1 MRANILLI
9 EYERRSVDQI
19 RRALAETEH
28 TLEVAGDLH
37 RAVEICAHFEPRLV
51 IITAELPGVSVGDA
65 ITQLRA
71 RAGLRAT
78 PFLIMMA
85 GYLGEDGEVDAAQL
99 GAQDILARPYGSQAL
114 VEKVERL
121 VRLDAGARA
130 TQAIPPETLA
140 ALRRGAGGGAASLT
154 SDDLFGDILSDVE
167 GDEQPAAAAPSASA
181 PPAPPPP
188 AKPAKSDKLGVD
200 EALAE
205 ALGMKAAKGPLPRK
219 PAPAERDVDAM
230 LSETLAGLDIQ
241 LAGAKAARRPKA
253 EAPASVPPSAPAAA
267 PSPPPVPAPPSE
279 PEPMPDLEP
288 VAEPGPVQ
296 PPLPEPVEAVPP
308 PAGTRFGQYIL
319 EERVAK
325 GGMAE
330 VFRARM
336 MGVEG
341 FQKTV
346 AIKRILAD
354 MAGNDEFVT
363 MFIDEAKLAAQL
375 KHPNIVDI
383 YDLGKIDRS
392 FYIAME
398 YVEGHDLR
406 EVLGRCRSS
415 DVTVPVPLA
424 LHCAAQLASAL
435 DHAHTT
441 RDFEKRDLGLVHRD
455 VSPPNVLISNDGEVK
470 LCDFGIAKAL
480 TKATHTRD
488 GLLKGKLRYM
498 SPEQASGREIDHRS
512 DIFSLGLVLY
522 EMLTGKKVF
531 DGATEA
537 EILKQAR
544 NPWVGAPST
553 ANPEVPPDV
562 DRIVLRALEEDPSAR
577 YQSAEAIGRALEAAI
592 RGHGWAPDAAALAAF
607 VRDPAAPVEVATF
620 VPPPPVVPPPPPP
633 RAPARPPLTP
643 EPEPVPRLE
652 AAAEELGSEGPFLET
667 ELAAKRQPWWLFVA
681 GIAAVV
687 VAVVA
692 VVVLTRGGGGDQ
704 PVEPTPAPIVVLPPT
719 ETPVALME
727 EAPAEEPVAAAPA
740 ATPRPP
746 TLTPTATETPTE
758 TPTETATPVPDAPT
772 PTRVPPTASPASPTA
787 TFTPAVREGD
797 LVTMGSGVV
806 RPVLVRQV
814 DPEYPKLAQRMGIDG
829 EVEVEVLVGP
839 DGAVEDVRVVNV
851 SRTGVGFERA
861 TIDAVRQWRY
871 KPATKGGVN
880 VRMWV
885 PARVRLTLR

>member
-9 EYERRSVDQI
+9 EYERRSVDQV

-28 TLEVAGDLH
+28 ALEVAGDLR

-51 IITAELPGVSVGDA
+51 VITAELPGVSVGDA

-78 PFLIMMA
+78 PFLILMG
-85 GYLGEDGEVDAAQL
+85 GYQGADAAADAAQL
-99 GAQDILARPYGSQAL
+99 GAQGILARPFSNQAL
-114 VEKVERL
+114 VETVERL
-121 VRLDAGARA
+121 VHLDAGTAGS
-130 TQAIPPETLA
+130 QAIPPETLA
-140 ALRRGAGGGAASLT
+140 ALRRSAAGGTASLT
-154 SDDLFGDILSDVE
+154 SDELFGDILSDVE
-167 GDEQPAAAAPSASA
+167 GDEQPAEAAPERGAPPP
-181 PPAPPPP
+181 PPAPP
-188 AKPAKSDKLGVD
+188 AKAAKRDVD

-205 ALGMKAAKGPLPRK
+205 ALGMAGTKTPAPRK
-219 PAPAERDVDAM
+219 AAPAERDVDAM

-241 LAGAKAARRPKA
+241 LAGARAARRPKA
-253 EAPASVPPSAPAAA
+253 VAPAPPPAAA
-267 PSPPPVPAPPSE
+267 PAPPPAAPPPPA
-279 PEPMPDLEP
+279 PEPMPDLESA
-288 VAEPGPVQ
+288 AEP
-296 PPLPEPVEAVPP
+296 EPVPP
-308 PAGTRFGQYIL
+308 PAAPAPPAPSPVGSRFGQYLL

-406 EVLGRCRSS
+406 DVLARCEQAG
-415 DVTVPVPLA
+415 VTVPVPLA
-424 LHCAAQLASAL
+424 LYCAAQLASAL

-441 RDFEKRDLGLVHRD
+441 RDFDQRALGLVHRD

-522 EMLTGKKVF
+522 EMLTGRKVF
-531 DGATEA
+531 GGTSEA
-537 EILKQAR
+537 EILEQVR
-544 NPWVGAPST
+544 NPRVAPPSSL
-553 ANPEVPPDV
+553 NPAVPPDV
-562 DRIVLRALEEDPSAR
+562 DRIVLRALAAEAGAR
-577 YQSAEAIGRALEAAI
+577 HQSAEAIGKALEAAI
-592 RGHGWAPDAAALAAF
+592 RSHGWAPDAATLAAF
-607 VRDPAAPVEVATF
+607 VRDPASPVAVAT
-620 VPPPPVVPPPPPP
+620 VAPQPAAAPPPPPP
-633 RAPARPPLTP
+633 PPSPPPPLAP
-643 EPEPVPRLE
+643 EPEPFVEEAAEEALSPSPFLPTE
-652 AAAEELGSEGPFLET
+652 AAAT
-667 ELAAKRQPWWLFVA
+667 RQPWWLFAVA
-681 GIAAVV
+681 IAAVV
-687 VAVVA
+687 VAVV
-692 VVVLTRGGGGDQ
+692 VGVVLTRGGGGDEL
-704 PVEPTPAPIVVLPPT
+704 VEPTPAPVIMLPPT
-719 ETPVALME
+719 ETPTVSPQ
-727 EAPAEEPVAAAPA
+727 EAPEEPVVAPAA
-740 ATPRPP
+740 ATPRPATATP
-746 TLTPTATETPTE
+746 TPTATETPTE
-758 TPTETATPVPDAPT
+758 VPTEIATPAVAAPT
-772 PTRVPPTASPASPTA
+772 ATRVPPTVTPAPPTP

-797 LVTMGSGVV
+797 LVSMAAGVS

-814 DPEYPKLAQRMGIDG
+814 EPEYPKLAQRMGIDG

-871 KPATKGGVN
+871 KPATKSGVN

>member
-9 EYERRSVDQI
+9 DYEHRSVDRV
-19 RRALAETEH
+19 RRALAGTEH
-28 TLEVAGDLH
+28 TLEIAGDLQK
-37 RAVEICAHFEPRLV
+37 AVEICAHFEPRLV
-51 IITAELPGVSVGDA
+51 IITAELPGVSVEDA

-78 PFLIMMA
+78 PFLIVMA
-85 GYLGEDGEVDAAQL
+85 GYHGTGSEDDAAHL
-99 GAQDILARPYGSQAL
+99 GAQDILARPYSSEAL

-121 VRLDAGARA
+121 VRLEVGGPAA
-130 TQAIPPETLA
+130 QAIPPETLD
-140 ALRRGAGGGAASLT
+140 ALRRSAAGGGESLT
-154 SDDLFGDILSDVE
+154 SHDLFGDILSDVE
-167 GDEQPAAAAPSASA
+167 NEEAEKAAPPAGRPPA
-181 PPAPPPP
+181 PAPPPAA
-188 AKPAKSDKLGVD
+188 AKGAKRGVD

-205 ALGMKAAKGPLPRK
+205 ALGAATAKA
-219 PAPAERDVDAM
+219 PAARRPIPAERDVDKM

-241 LAGAKAARRPKA
+241 LAGAKAARRARPEPPA
-253 EAPASVPPSAPAAA
+253 APPPSSPPAA
-267 PSPPPVPAPPSE
+267 PAPPSGLG
-279 PEPMPDLEP
+279 PMPELEP
-288 VAEPGPVQ
+288 FGEPRPV
-296 PPLPEPVEAVPP
+296 PPEPVEPTPP
-308 PAGTRFGQYIL
+308 PAAGSRFGQYIL

-336 MGVEG
+336 IGVEG

-406 EVLGRCRSS
+406 DVLARCREAG
-415 DVTVPVPLA
+415 VTVPVPLA

-441 RDFEKRDLGLVHRD
+441 RDFENRDLGLVHRD

-480 TKATHTRD
+480 SKATHTRD

-522 EMLTGKKVF
+522 EMLTGQKAF
-531 DGATEA
+531 DGATET
-537 EILKQAR
+537 EILKQVRDPKVA
-544 NPWVGAPST
+544 APSSL
-553 ANPEVPPDV
+553 NLQVPPDV
-562 DRIVLRALEEDPSAR
+562 DRIVLRALKRDPGAR
-577 YQSAEAIGRALEAAI
+577 YQSAADVGRALEAAI
-592 RGHGWAPDAAALAAF
+592 RSHGWAPDAAVLAGFA
-607 VRDPAAPVEVATF
+607 RDPAAPVVVAT
-620 VPPPPVVPPPPPP
+620 VAPPPAAPPPPP
-633 RAPARPPLTP
+633 RVPAEPEFAPEP
-643 EPEPVPRLE
+643 EPEPVVAPEPFIPSPYFE
-652 AAAEELGSEGPFLET
+652 AEAP
-667 ELAAKRQPWWLFVA
+667 AKQSQWWLFA
-681 GIAAVV
+681 AAAAVV
-687 VAVVA
+687 VAVV
-692 VVVLTRGGGGDQ
+692 VGFLLTRGGGGGESA
-704 PVEPTPAPIVVLPPT
+704 EPTPAPVVFVPPT
-719 ETPVALME
+719 ETPAVVAE
-727 EAPAEEPVAAAPA
+727 EATAEEPGGAPA
-740 ATPRPP
+740 VATPRPP
-746 TLTPTATETPTE
+746 TPTPTPTATPTEVPTE
-758 TPTETATPVPDAPT
+758 TETPLPDAPT
-772 PTRVPPTASPASPTA
+772 PTRVPPTATPGPPTP
-787 TFTPAVREGD
+787 TPTPAVREGD
-797 LVTMGSGVV
+797 LVTMGPGVT
-806 RPVLVRQV
+806 RPVLLNQV
-814 DPEYPKLAQRMGIDG
+814 DPEYPRMAQRLGVDG
-829 EVEVEVLVGP
+829 EVEVEILVGP

-861 TIDAVRQWRY
+861 TTDAVRQWRY
-871 KPATKGGVN
+871 KPAIKNNVN

-885 PARVRLTLR
+885 TARVRLTLR

>member
-9 EYERRSVDQI
+9 DYEHRSVDRV

-28 TLEVAGDLH
+28 ALEVAGDLQK
-37 RAVEICAHFEPRLV
+37 AVEICAHFEPRLV
-51 IITAELPGVSVGDA
+51 IITAELPGVSVEDA

-85 GYLGEDGEVDAAQL
+85 GYHGAASEADAAQL
-99 GAQDILARPYGSQAL
+99 GAQDILAKPYGAAAL

-121 VRLDAGARA
+121 VRLEAGTAA
-130 TQAIPPETLA
+130 TQAIPQETLD
-140 ALRRGAGGGAASLT
+140 ALRRSGGKSLT
-154 SDDLFGDILSDVE
+154 SHDLFGDILSDVE
-167 GDEQPAAAAPSASA
+167 GDESEKAAPSAAASAPAPPAAAA
-181 PPAPPPP
+181 
-188 AKPAKSDKLGVD
+188 KPAKRGID

-205 ALGMKAAKGPLPRK
+205 ALGTTSAKPAAPRK
-219 PAPAERDVDAM
+219 PAAAERDVDKM
-230 LSETLAGLDIQ
+230 LSETLAGLDVQ
-241 LAGAKAARRPKA
+241 LAGAKAARRPRT
-253 EAPASVPPSAPAAA
+253 EPPAPP
-267 PSPPPVPAPPSE
+267 PSPPPAAPVAPPAGLG
-279 PEPMPDLEP
+279 PMPELEP
-288 VAEPGPVQ
+288 VGGPQ
-296 PPLPEPVEAVPP
+296 LAAPVAP

-336 MGVEG
+336 IGVEG

-406 EVLGRCRSS
+406 DVLARCHAAG
-415 DVTVPVPLA
+415 VTVPVPLA
-424 LHCAAQLASAL
+424 LHCAAQVAAAL

-441 RDFEKRDLGLVHRD
+441 RGFDNRDLGLVHRD

-480 TKATHTRD
+480 SKATHTRD

-522 EMLTGKKVF
+522 EMLTGQKAF
-531 DGATEA
+531 AGATET
-537 EILKQAR
+537 EILEQVRDPRLA
-544 NPWVGAPST
+544 APSSIT
-553 ANPEVPPDV
+553 AEVPPDV
-562 DRIVLRALEEDPSAR
+562 DRIVQRALQRDPGGR
-577 YQSAEAIGRALEAAI
+577 YQSAADIGRALEAAI
-592 RGHGWAPDAAALAAF
+592 RSHGWAPDAAAMAAF
-607 VRDPAAPVEVATF
+607 ARDPAAPVAVAT
-620 VPPPPVVPPPPPP
+620 VAPPPAAPPPPPP
-633 RAPARPPLTP
+633 ARPPAQPAAAPGP
-643 EPEPVPRLE
+643 EPAPVVMPEPVTD
-652 AAAEELGSEGPFLET
+652 SPFLET
-667 ELAAKRQPWWLFVA
+667 EAPTARSQWWMFAA
-681 GIAAVV
+681 AAVV
-687 VAVVA
+687 VVVA
-692 VVVLTRGGGGDQ
+692 IVAFVMTRGDGGGGE
-704 PVEPTPAPIVVLPPT
+704 PVEPTPAPMVVVPPT
-719 ETPVALME
+719 ETPLA
-727 EAPAEEPVAAAPA
+727 APEDAVAEEPVAAAAA

-746 TLTPTATETPTE
+746 TATPTATETPTE
-758 TPTETATPVPDAPT
+758 IPTETATPLPEAPS
-772 PTRVPPTASPASPTA
+772 PTRVAATATPAPPTATP
-787 TFTPAVREGD
+787 TPAVREGD
-797 LVTMGSGVV
+797 LVTIGPGVT
-806 RPVLVRQV
+806 RPVLVNRV
-814 DPEYPKLAQRMGIDG
+814 DPEYPKMAQRLGADG
-829 EVEVEVLVGP
+829 EVEVEILVGP
-839 DGAVEDVRVVNV
+839 DGAVEDVRIVNV
-851 SRTGVGFERA
+851 SRSGVGFERA
-861 TIDAVRQWRY
+861 TTDAVRQWRY
-871 KPATKGGVN
+871 TPATKNNVN

-885 PARVRLTLR
+885 NARVRLTLR

>member
-9 EYERRSVDQI
+9 EYERRSVDQV

-28 TLEVAGDLH
+28 TLEVAGDLF

-78 PFLIMMA
+78 PFLILMA
-85 GYLGEDGEVDAAQL
+85 GYQGEDGEADAAQI
-99 GAQDILARPYGSQAL
+99 GAQDVLARPYGSQAL

-121 VRLDAGARA
+121 VRLEAGAGA

-154 SDDLFGDILSDVE
+154 SDDLFRDILSDVE
-167 GDEQPAAAAPSASA
+167 GDEQLAAAAPSAGA

-188 AKPAKSDKLGVD
+188 AASAKSGKLGVD

-205 ALGMKAAKGPLPRK
+205 ALGMKAAKAPGPRK

-230 LSETLAGLDIQ
+230 LSETLAGLDVQ
-241 LAGAKAARRPKA
+241 LAGAKAARGPKA
-253 EAPASVPPSAPAAA
+253 EAPAPTPAAAGGPPPPAEPMPKLEPFAEPESVPP
-267 PSPPPVPAPPSE
+267 PPP
-279 PEPMPDLEP
+279 
-288 VAEPGPVQ
+288 
-296 PPLPEPVEAVPP
+296 EAVPP

-330 VFRARM
+330 VYRARM

-406 EVLGRCRSS
+406 EVLGRCREVG
-415 DVTVPVPLA
+415 VTVPVPLA

-522 EMLTGKKVF
+522 EMLTGRKVF
-531 DGATEA
+531 DGASEA
-537 EILKQAR
+537 EILKQVR
-544 NPWVGAPST
+544 DPKVEAPSSMSPT
-553 ANPEVPPDV
+553 VPPDV
-562 DRIVLRALEEDPSAR
+562 DRIVLRALKADPSAR
-577 YQSAEAIGRALEAAI
+577 YQSAAAIGQALEAAI

-607 VRDPAAPVEVATF
+607 VRDPAAAIEVATLA
-620 VPPPPVVPPPPPP
+620 PPPVVPPPPPP
-633 RAPARPPLTP
+633 EAPAQPPLAP
-643 EPEPVPRLE
+643 EPESMSQVE
-652 AAAEELGSEGPFLET
+652 VDAGELDSSSPFFET
-667 ELAAKRQPWWLFVA
+667 EVAPKRQPWWLFA
-681 GIAAVV
+681 AAIAAVV

-704 PVEPTPAPIVVLPPT
+704 PIEPTPAPIVVLPPT
-719 ETPVALME
+719 ETPVAPPE
-727 EAPAEEPVAAAPA
+727 ETPAEPVVVPPA
-740 ATPRPP
+740 ATPRQP
-746 TLTPTATETPTE
+746 TPTPTPTATETPTE
-758 TPTETATPVPDAPT
+758 IATPVPQAPT
-772 PTRVPPTASPASPTA
+772 ATRVPPTATPAPPTA

-797 LVTMGSGVV
+797 LVTAGPGVV

-829 EVEVEVLVGP
+829 EVEVEALVGP
-839 DGAVEDVRVVNV
+839 DGAVEDVKVVNV

>member
-9 EYERRSVDQI
+9 EYERRSVDQV

-51 IITAELPGVSVGDA
+51 IITAELPGVAVEDA
-65 ITQLRA
+65 ITQLRG

-78 PFLIMMA
+78 PFLILMA
-85 GYLGEDGEVDAAQL
+85 GYQGTSSDTDATHL
-99 GAQDILARPYGSQAL
+99 GAHDIVASPYGSQAL

-121 VRLDAGARA
+121 VRLDAGA

-140 ALRRGAGGGAASLT
+140 ALRRGSAGGAASLT

-167 GDEQPAAAAPSASA
+167 SYEQPAAAAPSAVA

-188 AKPAKSDKLGVD
+188 AAPAKGGKLGVD

-205 ALGMKAAKGPLPRK
+205 ALGMAGPKAPAPRK

-253 EAPASVPPSAPAAA
+253 EAPAPPPAAA
-267 PSPPPVPAPPSE
+267 PPPVE

-288 VAEPGPVQ
+288 LAEPEPAQ
-296 PPLPEPVEAVPP
+296 PPSAEPVEAAPP

-330 VFRARM
+330 VYRARM

-398 YVEGHDLR
+398 FVEGHDLR
-406 EVLGRCRSS
+406 EVLGRCR
-415 DVTVPVPLA
+415 DAGVTVPVPLA

-441 RDFEKRDLGLVHRD
+441 RDFDKRDLGLVHRD

-480 TKATHTRD
+480 SKATHTRD

-522 EMLTGKKVF
+522 EMLTGRKVF
-531 DGATEA
+531 DGTSEA
-537 EILKQAR
+537 EILKQVR
-544 NPWVGAPST
+544 NPRVEAPSSV
-553 ANPEVPPDV
+553 NPAVPPDA
-562 DRIVLRALEEDPSAR
+562 DRIVLRALEADPSRR
-577 YQSAEAIGRALEAAI
+577 YQSAAAIGQALEAAI

-607 VRDPAAPVEVATF
+607 VRDPAAPVAVATLA
-620 VPPPPVVPPPPPP
+620 PPPVVPPPRSPKVPAPPP
-633 RAPARPPLTP
+633 LAP
-643 EPEPVPRLE
+643 EPEPMSQIEV
-652 AAAEELGSEGPFLET
+652 AAEELGSPSPFLET
-667 ELAAKRQPWWLFVA
+667 EVAPKRQPWWLFA
-681 GIAAVV
+681 AAIAAVV

-704 PVEPTPAPIVVLPPT
+704 PAEPTPAPVVVLPPT
-719 ETPVALME
+719 ETPVAPPE
-727 EAPAEEPVAAAPA
+727 EAPAEPVVVAAA

-746 TLTPTATETPTE
+746 TPTPTATETPTE

-772 PTRVPPTASPASPTA
+772 PTRVPPTATPAPPTA

-797 LVTMGSGVV
+797 LVTAGPGVA

-829 EVEVEVLVGP
+829 EVEVEALVGP

-871 KPATKGGVN
+871 KPATKGDVN

>member
-9 EYERRSVDQI
+9 DYEHRSVDRV

-28 TLEVAGDLH
+28 TLEIAGDLQK
-37 RAVEICAHFEPRLV
+37 AVEICAHFEPRLV
-51 IITAELPGVSVGDA
+51 IITAELPGVSVEDA

-78 PFLIMMA
+78 PFLIVMA
-85 GYLGEDGEVDAAQL
+85 GYHGTGSEDDAARL
-99 GAQDILARPYGSQAL
+99 GAQDILARPHSSEAL

-121 VRLDAGARA
+121 VRLEVGGPAARA
-130 TQAIPPETLA
+130 IPAETLD
-140 ALRRGAGGGAASLT
+140 ALRRSAAGGGVSLT
-154 SDDLFGDILSDVE
+154 SHDLFADILSDVE
-167 GDEQPAAAAPSASA
+167 GEEPEKGAPPAAAPKAP
-181 PPAPPPP
+181 
-188 AKPAKSDKLGVD
+188 KRGVD

-205 ALGMKAAKGPLPRK
+205 ALGTAAAKAPVPRK
-219 PAPAERDVDAM
+219 PSSAERDVDKM

-241 LAGAKAARRPKA
+241 LAGAKAARRARP
-253 EAPASVPPSAPAAA
+253 ETPTAP
-267 PSPPPVPAPPSE
+267 PSPPPVAPAPP
-279 PEPMPDLEP
+279 PELGPMPEIEP
-288 VAEPGPVQ
+288 FGEPQ
-296 PPLPEPVEAVPP
+296 PAPPEPVEPVPP
-308 PAGTRFGQYIL
+308 PAGSRFGQYVL

-336 MGVEG
+336 IGVEG

-406 EVLGRCRSS
+406 DVLARCRTAG
-415 DVTVPVPLA
+415 VTVPVPLA

-441 RDFEKRDLGLVHRD
+441 RDFENRDLGLVHRD

-480 TKATHTRD
+480 SKATHTRD

-522 EMLTGKKVF
+522 EMLTGQKAF
-531 DGATEA
+531 AGATET
-537 EILKQAR
+537 EILEQVRDPRLA
-544 NPWVGAPST
+544 APSSIT
-553 ANPEVPPDV
+553 AEVPPDV
-562 DRIVLRALEEDPSAR
+562 DRIVQRALQRDPGGR
-577 YQSAEAIGRALEAAI
+577 YQSAADIGRALEAAI
-592 RGHGWAPDAAALAAF
+592 RSHGWAPDAAAMAAF
-607 VRDPAAPVEVATF
+607 ARDPAAPVAVAT
-620 VPPPPVVPPPPPP
+620 VAPPPAAPPPPPP
-633 RAPARPPLTP
+633 ARPPAQPAAAPGP
-643 EPEPVPRLE
+643 EPAPVVMPEPVTD
-652 AAAEELGSEGPFLET
+652 SPFLEAEAPT
-667 ELAAKRQPWWLFVA
+667 ARSQWWMFAA
-681 GIAAVV
+681 AAVV
-687 VAVVA
+687 VVVA
-692 VVVLTRGGGGDQ
+692 IVAFVMTRGDGGGGE
-704 PVEPTPAPIVVLPPT
+704 PVEPTPAPMVVVPPT
-719 ETPVALME
+719 ETPLA
-727 EAPAEEPVAAAPA
+727 APEDVVAEEPVAAAAA

-746 TLTPTATETPTE
+746 TATPTATETPTE
-758 TPTETATPVPDAPT
+758 IPTETATPLPEAPS
-772 PTRVPPTASPASPTA
+772 PTRVAATATPAPPTATP
-787 TFTPAVREGD
+787 TPAVREGD
-797 LVTMGSGVV
+797 LVTIGPGVT
-806 RPVLVRQV
+806 RPVLVNRV
-814 DPEYPKLAQRMGIDG
+814 DPEYPKMAQRLGADG
-829 EVEVEVLVGP
+829 EVEVEILVGP
-839 DGAVEDVRVVNV
+839 DGAVEDVRIVNV
-851 SRTGVGFERA
+851 SRSGVGFERA
-861 TIDAVRQWRY
+861 TTDAVRQWRY
-871 KPATKGGVN
+871 TPATKNNVN

-885 PARVRLTLR
+885 NARVRLTLR